1 MTNKKNITRT
11 RFLPF
16 LDLIETPTVVID
28 SKGKILAANS
38 GVEKVIDYKLETIIG
53 QNFVKLDVFNK
64 KTKNVLIKNFMKR
77 QTGKKIKSYK
87 IEVITKKGKKKFLEL
102 SGKMFD
108 YEKEKLG
115 LYIFHDVTTSTSIQK
130 VLKAKLTKHKI
141 NLQEEKNKLEGIF
154 DASPDAIITVDM
166 SKKIVECNPAAVDFF
181 GFSSKEE
188 MYNTNICS
196 LIKTNELN
204 RMKQIYEL
212 LSEKG
217 ILKNI
222 ELTAL
227 TKNGE
232 AYTAT
237 FSGQVWRSSSGQPK
251 GTVIIFKNITKR
263 KKMEELVRQERI
275 KLELITKNL
284 GAGIIVVS
292 KDYHINWA
300 NDFIKQSK
308 GNVEKKW
315 CYHSLNNSDCVCSD
329 CGVKKIFED
338 NIDFD
343 SHEYYFVDKQGKD
356 SWVEIIATPIK
367 DFKGNVIAALEL
379 TVDITEKK
387 SLQSKLTG
395 YSQKLEQIVE
405 ERTKQLVKTQSKLVK
420 SERLAA
426 IGELAA
432 MVGHDIRNPL
442 AAIRNATF
450 YLKKK
455 RLTLNHIKNLS
466 MLEVIDDSVD
476 HANRVVNDLL
486 DYSRE
491 IRLEKSEAS
500 IYEVL
505 KTALS
510 MISVPK
516 NVKIVDLTNA
526 DFKVEIDVGRFV
538 RVFVNL
544 ITNAIDAMP
553 DGGVLKIKTELKKA
567 ELKITFKDTGI
578 GISDELKK
586 KIFTP
591 LVTTKA
597 QGMGFGLAIS
607 KRLVEAH
614 KGSIALK
621 STYGKGTEVSIKMPI
636 ETELKSGGEKIW
648 VNPKESWLLTTT

>member
-387 SLQSKLTG
+387 TLQSKLTG

-526 DFKVEIDVGRFV
+526 DFKVELDVGRFV

-553 DGGVLKIKTELKKA
+553 DGGVLKIKTEFKKA

>member
-16 LDLIETPTVVID
+16 LDLIDTPTVVID

-38 GVEKVIDYKLETIIG
+38 GVEKVIDYKLETIVG